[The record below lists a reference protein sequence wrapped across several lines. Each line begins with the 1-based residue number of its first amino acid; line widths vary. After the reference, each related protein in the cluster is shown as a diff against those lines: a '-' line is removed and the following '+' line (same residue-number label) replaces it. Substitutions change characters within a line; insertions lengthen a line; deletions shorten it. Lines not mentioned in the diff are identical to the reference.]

1 MPFTFQA
8 DQNLSIRLYPDNR
21 PENLE
26 IAALQKGLILVYK
39 GVELV
44 QEGAGFG
51 VPVIKYADK
60 TFFSSR
66 AAVFLEHQ
74 EAKEVVI
81 RKVFSLNV
89 VSEKQLM
96 GRCID
101 NSVYR
106 VIHRAFEVSYLNQK
120 KQSSLFNYVM
130 MLRKTLGIKTCFVE
144 AASRGEITVIYHLE
158 PDTITINADLSS
170 IEQEGCR
177 EIIFLNEQGAG
188 FFVNFQDGDGSHQD
202 NSDVGGWSKVESGRG
217 CFSTADFGLSFA
229 MSQQRG
235 AQFFCGRERVQN
247 RFAWAGMAY
256 ALSSHTSAFDYEI
269 NLC

>member
-1 MPFTFQA
+1 M
-8 DQNLSIRLYPDNR
+8 RLYPDNR

-66 AAVFLEHQ
+66 ADVFLEHQ
-74 EAKEVVI
+74 DAKEAII

-89 VSEKQLM
+89 VSEKQLK
-96 GRCID
+96 GIFIS

-106 VIHRAFEVSYLNQK
+106 VFHRAFEISYLNQK

-144 AASRGEITVIYHLE
+144 AVSRGEIPVTYHLK
-158 PDTITINADLSS
+158 PDTITISADLSA

-188 FFVNFQDGDGSHQD
+188 FFVNFRDGDGSHQD
-202 NSDVGGWSKVESGRG
+202 YSEMGGWSKVESGRG

-229 MSQQRG
+229 MSQRRG
-235 AQFFCGRERVQN
+235 AQFFCGRERVQK

-256 ALSSHTSAFDYEI
+256 VLSPRASVFDYEI
-269 NLC
+269 NLG